1 MGRPVPGS
9 VRPFV
14 RRGAMLLIAF
24 AALLPAVAC
33 DDDVTGP
40 QTPEDV
46 TFDPSLGVNLAV
58 MTRLPSGVYV
68 QTLVAGDGVELQD
81 GDVANVD
88 YQLWLPSGATI
99 DAGQGIDFTIAAGS
113 VIEGFRLGVIGMRQG
128 ETRLIV
134 IPSELAYGSSG
145 VAGIPP
151 NSVLVF
157 RVVLNAVAT
166 P

>member
-1 MGRPVPGS
+1 
-9 VRPFV
+9 
-14 RRGAMLLIAF
+14 
-24 AALLPAVAC
+24 
-33 DDDVTGP
+33 
-40 QTPEDV
+40 
-46 TFDPSLGVNLAV
+46 
-58 MTRLPSGVYV
+58 
-68 QTLVAGDGVELQD
+68 
-81 GDVANVD
+81 
-88 YQLWLPSGATI
+88 
-99 DAGQGIDFTIAAGS
+99 

>member
-1 MGRPVPGS
+1 ML
-9 VRPFV
+9 
-14 RRGAMLLIAF
+14 RRARMLAV
-24 AALLPAVAC
+24 AVVALLPLVAC

-81 GDVANVD
+81 GDIANVD